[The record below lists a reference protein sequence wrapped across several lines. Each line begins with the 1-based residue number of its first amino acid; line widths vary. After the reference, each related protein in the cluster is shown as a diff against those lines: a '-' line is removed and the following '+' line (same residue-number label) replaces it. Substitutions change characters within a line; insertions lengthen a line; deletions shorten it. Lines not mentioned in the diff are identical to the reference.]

1 MLITIIRT
9 VILYIT
15 VVMVMRLMGK
25 RQIGQLQPF
34 EFVVTIMIA
43 ELASI
48 PMEETG
54 IPLIRGLTPI
64 IILFI
69 LHVTI
74 SLLSLKSQSFRRIIC
89 GTPSVL
95 IEKGKIKEKELRKL
109 RYSISDLLEQL
120 RVKNYSNIN
129 DVEFAVLETNGQL
142 SVIPKAEKQ
151 PVVAEDINIINP
163 PTQLPLTLVLDGV
176 MQQKN
181 LDKLNLDKQ
190 WLLTQLKAFGI
201 AGPEDALI
209 AIVDTGGQFYAQ
221 PKAAKQ
227 KGLKKNA

>member
-1 MLITIIRT
+1 VLITIIRT

-15 VVMVMRLMGK
+15 VVVVMRLMGK

-109 RYSISDLLEQL
+109 RYSMSDLLEQL
-120 RVKNYSNIN
+120 RVKNYPNIN

-151 PVVAEDINIINP
+151 PVVAEDINIVNP
-163 PTQLPLTLVLDGV
+163 PAQLPLTLVLDGV
-176 MQQKN
+176 VQPKN
-181 LDKLNLDKQ
+181 LDRLNLDKQ

-209 AIVDTGGQFYAQ
+209 AIIDTGGQFYAQ

-227 KGLKKNA
+227 KGLKNNA

>member
-1 MLITIIRT
+1 VLITIIRT
-9 VILYIT
+9 VILYIM
-15 VVMVMRLMGK
+15 VVVVMRLMGK

-74 SLLSLKSQSFRRIIC
+74 SLLNLKSQSFRRIIC

-95 IEKGKIKEKELRKL
+95 IEKGEIKEKELRKL
-109 RYSISDLLEQL
+109 RYSMSDLLEQL
-120 RVKNYSNIN
+120 RVKNYPNIN

-151 PVVAEDINIINP
+151 PVVAEDLSIINP
-163 PTQLPLTLVLDGV
+163 PNQLPLTLVLDGV
-176 MQQKN
+176 VQQKN
-181 LDKLNLDKQ
+181 LDRLNLDKQ

-209 AIVDTGGQFYAQ
+209 AIVDTSGQFYAQ
-221 PKAAKQ
+221 PKALNRKDR
-227 KGLKKNA
+227 KNNA